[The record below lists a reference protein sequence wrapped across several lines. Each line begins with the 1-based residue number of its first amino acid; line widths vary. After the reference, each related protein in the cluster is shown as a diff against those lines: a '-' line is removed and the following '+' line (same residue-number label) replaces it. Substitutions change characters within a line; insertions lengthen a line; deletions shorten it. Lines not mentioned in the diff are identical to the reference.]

1 MKNFFFYYK
10 NIIGVIIDAIII
22 ILGLSIKNYVF
33 VIMGIVLLLLT
44 LYVAKLEKK
53 DAEEKARIAAEKKKA
68 TPKES
73 ICIINLWYRSNEK
86 RWLNKKRDIKI
97 FDDVLIYEAESMTYS
112 KGNLSIV

>member
-1 MKNFFFYYK
+1 MKNFYMKYK

-53 DAEEKARIAAEKKKA
+53 MLKKKL
-68 TPKES
+68 E
-73 ICIINLWYRSNEK
+73 LQLK
-86 RWLNKKRDIKI
+86 RKLLRPNKS
-97 FDDVLIYEAESMTYS
+97 V
-112 KGNLSIV
+112 